1 VLLTPSLGIVS
12 VHPTI
17 PAFYCYLNLDFK
29 TPTNYILSVGRKK
42 NQQKESKMK
51 SSRITKDQQKQLETM
66 SERQKMI
73 NTYHRIFVTE
83 GSKAASEYYKMKTAQ
98 VNVQ

>member
-1 VLLTPSLGIVS
+1 
-12 VHPTI
+12 
-17 PAFYCYLNLDFK
+17 
-29 TPTNYILSVGRKK
+29 
-42 NQQKESKMK
+42 MK

-73 NTYHRIFVTE
+73 NTYHQIFVTE
-83 GSKAASEYYKMKTAQ
+83 GSKAASEYYKMKPAQ